1 MFLQSGNEKTTIQE
15 NKIKQ
20 KWCDKRSES
29 SPELNTFGKGG
40 HMKQEWPSAS
50 KEDYKTLGIYMR

>member
-40 HMKQEWPSAS
+40 HMKQE
-50 KEDYKTLGIYMR
+50 